1 MEIEGQGSYE
11 IADGFRAY
19 KTYGNIESKT
29 LYDMVVGYD
38 VQKFLIEDG
47 KLCAVLIDR
56 NFVAQNIR
64 VVLKTNGFQDI
75 YHDSVRN
82 ISLPMERRRRNSLPE
97 RNLPLRRT
105 VNIWKRAV

>member
-1 MEIEGQGSYE
+1 MEEIEGQGSYE

-64 VVLKTNGFQDI
+64 VVLKTNGFRRGISVYLWNRDEEIHCRRGI
-75 YHDSVRN
+75 YHY
-82 ISLPMERRRRNSLPE
+82 
-97 RNLPLRRT
+97 
-105 VNIWKRAV
+105 AGQ